1 MAEALYRKYR
11 PSTFA
16 EVAEQQH
23 VVRTVSNQLAA
34 GKVAH
39 AYLFAGPRVVGKTT
53 IARLLAKALNC
64 EQRAPGSAEPCN
76 QCSICIDANGGRF
89 LDTVEIDAASQTKVE
104 ETRENIIE
112 NVRFAPSRGKYKVF
126 IIDEVHMLST
136 SSFNALLKTLEEPP
150 SHVVFILATTELHKI
165 PATIISRCQRFD
177 FHRIP
182 AKEMVERLNT
192 IAAAEGIQVD
202 ADVMAAI
209 AKLSEGCLRD
219 AESLLGQLL
228 SLGDKH
234 VTLEIAS
241 LIIPATYTDV
251 VCNLAE
257 ALTRKDTPHVLEIIN
272 SFMEEGGSVR
282 HLVDEL
288 MEFSRSM
295 LFAALGDTHL
305 DKYDETTL
313 GKLREYAKRLP
324 AIELQSLLDVILTA
338 RGRSAPSQYPQLPL
352 EIALVQ
358 FCLGSGS
365 GEMSRAG
372 QSPAPTAILPSPSHT
387 SPTDILRP
395 PPARGESEGAHIS
408 PSTAP
413 RVVLPKLPDAPVQAA
428 QVVDTSSADSV
439 QATEADLEE
448 VRGKW
453 GRCVSLIAEKNISL
467 PLILNSAEVLRVENG
482 RVIIGFPYTMHVE
495 KMAELKN
502 LRLIED
508 AVAAITLRKLNL
520 VFVHNKAKEDEA
532 VSDLL
537 EAFGG
542 AVV

>member
-16 EVAEQQH
+16 DVAEQQH

-39 AYLFAGPRVVGKTT
+39 AYLFAGPRGVGKTT

-64 EQRAPGSAEPCN
+64 ENRAPGSAEPCN
-76 QCSICIDANGGRF
+76 QCSICTDANAGRF

-182 AKEMVERLNT
+182 AKEMIERLET
-192 IAAAEGIQVD
+192 IARAEGVEFDQ
-202 ADVMAAI
+202 DVMVAI
-209 AKLSEGCLRD
+209 ARLSEGCLRD

-228 SLGDKH
+228 SLGERH
-234 VTLEIAS
+234 VTLAVAT
-241 LIIPATYTDV
+241 LIIPATYQGV
-251 VCNLAE
+251 VMNLAD
-257 ALTRKDTPHVLEIIN
+257 ALTRKETARVLQILQA
-272 SFMEEGGSVR
+272 FVEEGGSVR
-282 HLVDEL
+282 HLLDEL
-288 MEFSRSM
+288 IEFSRSL
-295 LFAALGDTHL
+295 LFAALGDTNFEKF
-305 DKYDETTL
+305 DQDTL
-313 GKLREYAKRLP
+313 AKLQEYAKRLS
-324 AIELQSLLDVILTA
+324 AFDFQRLLDVLLSA
-338 RGRSAPSQYPQLPL
+338 RGRSAPSQFPQLPL

-358 FCLGSGS
+358 FCLGA
-365 GEMSRAG
+365 EEV
-372 QSPAPTAILPSPSHT
+372 QKAPLA
-387 SPTDILRP
+387 
-395 PPARGESEGAHIS
+395 
-408 PSTAP
+408 AP
-413 RVVLPKLPDAPVQAA
+413 RVTPAAVVAPTPKVEPVTPKPRVELPKLPDAPVQAA
-428 QVVDTSSADSV
+428 ATVAAAGADMDA
-439 QATEADLEE
+439 ATDADAEE
-448 VRGKW
+448 VRAKW
-453 GRCVSLIAEKNISL
+453 GRCVAIVAEKNIAL
-467 PLILNSAEVLRVENG
+467 PIMLNNAEILRAENG
-482 RVIIGFPYTMHVE
+482 RVVIGFPYTMHVD
-495 KMAELKN
+495 KMNEAKN

-508 AVAAITLRKLNL
+508 AVAAVVMRKLGL
-520 VFVHNKAKEDEA
+520 VFVHNKAKEDA
-532 VSDLL
+532 VVSDLL

>member
-1 MAEALYRKYR
+1 MSEALYRKYR

-16 EVAEQQH
+16 DVAEQQH

-39 AYLFAGPRVVGKTT
+39 AYLFAGPRGVGKTT

-64 EQRAPGSAEPCN
+64 ENRAAGSAEPCN
-76 QCSICIDANGGRF
+76 QCSICIDSNGGRF

-150 SHVVFILATTELHKI
+150 AHVVFILATTELHKI

-182 AKEMVERLNT
+182 AKEMIERLQT
-192 IAAAEGIQVD
+192 IATAEGTQVD
-202 ADVMAAI
+202 MDVMAAI
-209 AKLSEGCLRD
+209 ARLSEGCLRD

-228 SLGDKH
+228 SLGEKH

-251 VCNLAE
+251 VTNLAE
-257 ALTRKDTPHVLEIIN
+257 ALTERDTKRVLEIVN
-272 SFMEEGGSVR
+272 VFVEEGGSVR
-282 HLVDEL
+282 HLLDEL

-295 LFAALGDTHL
+295 MFAALGDNSL
-305 DKYDETTL
+305 DKYDEATL
-313 GKLREYAKRLP
+313 NKLREYSKRLP
-324 AIELQSLLDVILTA
+324 AAGHQQLLDAILTA
-338 RGRSAPSQYPQLPL
+338 RSRSAPSQYPQLPL

-358 FCLGSGS
+358 FCLGSV
-365 GEMSRAG
+365 
-372 QSPAPTAILPSPSHT
+372 QPTAVPVALVAPRPVAPSPVIET
-387 SPTDILRP
+387 PRTVVEPR
-395 PPARGESEGAHIS
+395 ARVE
-408 PSTAP
+408 
-413 RVVLPKLPDAPVQAA
+413 LPKLPDAPVNVSPVVAA
-428 QVVDTSSADSV
+428 VGSADND
-439 QATEADLEE
+439 QATDADVEE
-448 VRGKW
+448 LRGKW
-453 GRCVSLIAEKNISL
+453 GRCVSYIAEKNIAL
-467 PLILNSAEVLRVENG
+467 PLILNNAEVLRAENG
-482 RVIIGFPYTMHVE
+482 RMIVGFPYTMHVD
-495 KMAELKN
+495 KMNEVKN

-508 AVAAITLRKLNL
+508 AVTVITQRKLSI
-520 VFVHNKAKEDEA
+520 VFVHNKAKEDAA
-532 VSDLL
+532 VSDLIQ
-537 EAFGG
+537 AFGG

>member
-16 EVAEQQH
+16 DVAEQQH

-39 AYLFAGPRVVGKTT
+39 AYLFAGPRGVGKTT

-76 QCSICIDANGGRF
+76 RCSICIDANGGRF

-182 AKEMVERLNT
+182 AKEMIERLNT
-192 IAAAEGIQVD
+192 IATAEGIQVD
-202 ADVMAAI
+202 PDVMAAI
-209 AKLSEGCLRD
+209 ARLSEGCLRD

-234 VTLEIAS
+234 VTLEVAS

-251 VCNLAE
+251 VCNLAD
-257 ALTRKDTPHVLEIIN
+257 ALTHKDTTRVLELIN
-272 SFMEEGGSVR
+272 AFMEEGGSVR

-288 MEFSRSM
+288 MEFSRSL

-305 DKYDETTL
+305 DKYDEATL
-313 GKLREYAKRLP
+313 AKLREYAKRLP
-324 AIELQSLLDVILTA
+324 PVALQGLLDVILMA

-358 FCLGSGS
+358 FCLGAQTQVVAPAAV
-365 GEMSRAG
+365 SR
-372 QSPAPTAILPSPSHT
+372 TAALSPSHMP
-387 SPTDILRP
+387 PTDILPSSPAMGRP
-395 PPARGESEGAHIS
+395 GGALIS
-408 PSTAP
+408 PSPTP
-413 RVVLPKLPDAPVQAA
+413 RVTLPKLPDAPVAMAA
-428 QVVDTSSADSV
+428 QVTSTSPEND
-439 QATEADLEE
+439 QATDADLEE
-448 VRGKW
+448 VKGKW

-495 KMAELKN
+495 KMNEVKN

-508 AVAAITLRKLNL
+508 AVAAITLRKLSL
-520 VFVHNKAKEDEA
+520 VFVHNKAKEDAA

>member
-16 EVAEQQH
+16 AVAEQKH

-39 AYLFAGPRVVGKTT
+39 AYLFSGPRGVGKTT

-64 EQRAPGSAEPCN
+64 EGREPGSAEPCN
-76 QCSICIDANGGRF
+76 QCSICVDANAGRF

-182 AKEMVERLNT
+182 AKEMIERLQT
-192 IAAAEGIQVD
+192 IAVAEGADVEF
-202 ADVMAAI
+202 DVMAAI
-209 AKLSEGCLRD
+209 ARLSEGCLRD
-219 AESLLGQLL
+219 AESLLGQVLA
-228 SLGDKH
+228 LGEKKI
-234 VTLEIAS
+234 TLEVAS

-251 VCNLAE
+251 VTNIAE
-257 ALTRKDTPHVLEIIN
+257 ALTRRETGRVLEIVN
-272 SFMEEGGSVR
+272 KFVEEGGSMR

-295 LFAALGDTHL
+295 MFASLGDTHL
-305 DKYDETTL
+305 DKYDEATL
-313 GKLREYAKRLP
+313 AKLQEYAKRLP
-324 AIELQSLLDVILTA
+324 PFELQQLLDVILTA

-358 FCLGSGS
+358 FCLGAQAQVAAPAAQPRPTAPVTPAPIASPS
-365 GEMSRAG
+365 LS
-372 QSPAPTAILPSPSHT
+372 SPAMGRL
-387 SPTDILRP
+387 
-395 PPARGESEGAHIS
+395 GGAVIS
-408 PSTAP
+408 PRP
-413 RVVLPKLPDAPVQAA
+413 HVELPKLPDAPVNVAPLIVAA
-428 QVVDTSSADSV
+428 NSSETDHATDADVD
-439 QATEADLEE
+439 E
-448 VRGKW
+448 VRTKW
-453 GRCVSLIAEKNISL
+453 GRCVSLIAEKNIAM
-467 PLILNSAEVLRVENG
+467 PLMLNNAEVLRAENG
-482 RVIIGFPYTMHVE
+482 RIIIGFKYVMHVD
-495 KMAELKN
+495 KMNEIKN
-502 LRLIED
+502 IRLIED
-508 AVAAITLRKLNL
+508 AITAITMRKLSI
-520 VFVHNKAKEDEA
+520 VFVHNKTKEDEA
-532 VSDLL
+532 VADLL

>member
-16 EVAEQQH
+16 DVAEQHH

-39 AYLFAGPRVVGKTT
+39 AYLFAGPRGVGKTT

-64 EQRAPGSAEPCN
+64 ENRVPGAFEPCN
-76 QCSICIDANGGRF
+76 QCSICNDANGGRF

-182 AKEMVERLNT
+182 AKEMIERLQT
-192 IAAAEGIQVD
+192 IARAEGIEID
-202 ADVMAAI
+202 ADVMGAI
-209 AKLSEGCLRD
+209 ARLSEGCLRD

-228 SLGDKH
+228 SLGEKH
-234 VTLEIAS
+234 VTLEIAT
-241 LIIPATYTDV
+241 LIIPATYQGV
-251 VCNLAE
+251 VTNLAD
-257 ALTRKDTPHVLEIIN
+257 ALTQKDTQRVLGILKA
-272 SFMEEGGSVR
+272 FVEEGGSVR

-288 MEFSRSM
+288 IEFSRSL
-295 LFAALGDTHL
+295 LFAALGDTNF
-305 DKYDETTL
+305 DKFDHDTQA
-313 GKLREYAKRLP
+313 KLQEYAKRLP
-324 AIELQSLLDVILTA
+324 ATDLQSLLDVILTA
-338 RGRSAPSQYPQLPL
+338 RGRSAPSQFPQLPL

-358 FCLGSGS
+358 FCLGAD
-365 GEMSRAG
+365 MR
-372 QSPAPTAILPSPSHT
+372 Q
-387 SPTDILRP
+387 P
-395 PPARGESEGAHIS
+395 PGAV
-408 PSTAP
+408 AP
-413 RVVLPKLPDAPVQAA
+413 RVVPASGIALASKVEPATPKARVELPKLPDAPVQAVA
-428 QVVDTSSADSV
+428 TVAAAGADMD
-439 QATEADLEE
+439 QATEADAEE
-448 VRGKW
+448 VRAKW
-453 GRCVSLIAEKNISL
+453 GRCVAIVAEKNIAL
-467 PLILNSAEVLRVENG
+467 PIMLNNAEILRAENG
-482 RVIIGFPYTMHVE
+482 RVVIGFPYIMHVD
-495 KMAELKN
+495 KMNEAKN

-508 AVAAITLRKLNL
+508 AVAGVVMRRLGL
-520 VFVHNKAKEDEA
+520 VFVHNKAKVDA
-532 VSDLL
+532 VVSDLL
-537 EAFGG
+537 DAFGG

>member
-16 EVAEQQH
+16 DVAEQQH

-39 AYLFAGPRVVGKTT
+39 AYLFAGPRGVGKTT

-64 EQRAPGSAEPCN
+64 EKRAPGSAEPCN
-76 QCSICIDANGGRF
+76 QCSICVDANGGRF

-136 SSFNALLKTLEEPP
+136 SSFNALLKTLEESP

-182 AKEMVERLNT
+182 AKEMIERLQT
-192 IAAAEGIQVD
+192 IATAEGIQVD
-202 ADVMAAI
+202 HDVMAAI
-209 AKLSEGCLRD
+209 ARLSEGCLRD

-234 VTLEIAS
+234 VTLEVAS

-251 VCNLAE
+251 VCNLSD
-257 ALTRKDTPHVLEIIN
+257 ALTRKDTARVLELIN
-272 SFMEEGGSVR
+272 AFMEEGGSVR

-305 DKYDETTL
+305 DKYDEATL
-313 GKLREYAKRLP
+313 AKLREYSKRLP
-324 AIELQSLLDVILTA
+324 PVDLQGLLDVILTA

-358 FCLGSGS
+358 FCLGAQAAVVVPPTSS
-365 GEMSRAG
+365 
-372 QSPAPTAILPSPSHT
+372 QTIPAVTPST
-387 SPTDILRP
+387 ST
-395 PPARGESEGAHIS
+395 S
-408 PSTAP
+408 PSTPSA
-413 RVVLPKLPDAPVQAA
+413 RVTLPKLPDAPVAVAA
-428 QVVDTSSADSV
+428 QVTSTSPEND
-439 QATEADLEE
+439 QATDADLEE
-448 VRGKW
+448 VKNKW

-467 PLILNSAEVLRVENG
+467 PLILNSADVLRVENG

-495 KMAELKN
+495 KMNEVKN

-508 AVAAITLRKLNL
+508 AVAAITLRKLSL
-520 VFVHNKAKEDEA
+520 VFVHNKAKEDAA